1 MAKVDAWRYRSV
13 ARTNA
18 GLIRELN
25 EDSLVDRPDAG
36 LWAVADGMGGLH
48 RGDRASGLIREAL
61 ERLAPAA
68 DLDGYVA
75 AVRDGLAA
83 VDARLRADEAVSGTS
98 GSAVVA
104 LLAAGGRFACVWA
117 GDSRL
122 YRWRAGRLERL
133 TRDHS
138 LVQDLVASGTLSDE
152 DAHGHPLANR
162 ITRAVGVGARLELDV
177 ARGVLAPGDRYLL
190 SSDGLHGVVTDAAIA
205 ELMQSPDLDAAADGL
220 IAAVL
225 RAGAPDNVSVVL
237 VSVEPAR

>member
-1 MAKVDAWRYRSV
+1 V
-13 ARTNA
+13 ARTDT
-18 GLIRELN
+18 GLRRELN
-25 EDSLVDRPDAG
+25 EDSVVDCPDAG

-48 RGDRASGLIREAL
+48 HGERASGMIRETL
-61 ERLAPAA
+61 EGLAPAA
-68 DLDGYVA
+68 DLDAYVA
-75 AVRDGLAA
+75 AVRDRIAS
-83 VDARLRADEAVSGTS
+83 VDARLRDEAGSGTS

-104 LLAAGGRFACVWA
+104 LLAADGRFACAWA

-237 VSVEPAR
+237 VAVEPAG